1 MSTAALA
8 RDGPPSSAASGVVGG
23 RQSERHNYAVDHD

>member
-8 RDGPPSSAASGVVGG
+8 RDGPPSSVASGLVGG
-23 RQSERHNYAVDHD
+23 RQSELHNYAVEHD